1 MTSYYS
7 PPSRAAYP
15 MIEPRSI
22 RVNHERLP
30 GILLIHAVE
39 VIGRGERLRVD
50 VGDEAPIE
58 LATCVAPSLTP
69 GDHIDEATLLALRE
83 ATEDY
88 DAREAALRLLSYRP
102 RSHGELRDR
111 LARKG
116 VAAERIARCL
126 DALEVAGVLDDEA
139 FAESHVRDAVRLRP
153 RGSRRL
159 LAELRRKGVAE
170 ETATRA
176 VERVLVEE
184 ESTDGELA
192 LRAADG
198 WTRRAGDR
206 DREHLC
212 GRGERAAVERVRRR
226 FWGYMSRRGFG
237 PDAVRGALERI
248 CE

>member
-1 MTSYYS
+1 
-7 PPSRAAYP
+7 

-30 GILLIHAVE
+30 AILLIHAVE
-39 VIGRGERLRVD
+39 VIGRGERLRID
-50 VGDEAPIE
+50 VGGAELIE
-58 LATCVAPSLTP
+58 LAAAVCPMLTA
-69 GDHIDEATLLALRE
+69 GDHIDDATLLALRD
-83 ATEDY
+83 ATDDY

-102 RSHGELRDR
+102 RSHGELKER

-116 VAAERIARCL
+116 IAPERVARCL
-126 DALEVAGVLDDEA
+126 DALETAGVLDDGA
-139 FAESHVRDAVRLRP
+139 FAEAHVRDAVRLRP

-170 ETATRA
+170 DTASRA

-192 LRAADG
+192 MRAAEG
-198 WTRRAGDR
+198 WTRRAGERDR
-206 DREHLC
+206 DCLC